1 MVIVLLMT
9 IALLALRL
17 VAIGAVAG
25 IIVSGVVAWKTRCR
39 AAAPLAVFA
48 GTASALTTLAGVR
61 YSQVALGVGLACYAL
76 AARFAPWL
84 RGAASWAR
92 PGSFAPAIRRRAAA
106 VWLFAVIGLLAWY
119 LAFRPNLDDLREAFV
134 PHWPLASL
142 IVGGILF
149 SMINAAVEEGAYR
162 GVVLQAL
169 DASLGRKVPA
179 LVGQAVAFGAL
190 HLQGFPRGWLG
201 VGLAC
206 GYGWLM
212 GDLRMR
218 AGGLLASWLV
228 HVLTDIVI
236 VGVVIALTVSNP

>member
-1 MVIVLLMT
+1 
-9 IALLALRL
+9 
-17 VAIGAVAG
+17 
-25 IIVSGVVAWKTRCR
+25 
-39 AAAPLAVFA
+39 
-48 GTASALTTLAGVR
+48 
-61 YSQVALGVGLACYAL
+61 
-76 AARFAPWL
+76 
-84 RGAASWAR
+84 
-92 PGSFAPAIRRRAAA
+92 
-106 VWLFAVIGLLAWY
+106 
-119 LAFRPNLDDLREAFV
+119 
-134 PHWPLASL
+134 
-142 IVGGILF
+142 
-149 SMINAAVEEGAYR
+149 MINAAVEEGAYR